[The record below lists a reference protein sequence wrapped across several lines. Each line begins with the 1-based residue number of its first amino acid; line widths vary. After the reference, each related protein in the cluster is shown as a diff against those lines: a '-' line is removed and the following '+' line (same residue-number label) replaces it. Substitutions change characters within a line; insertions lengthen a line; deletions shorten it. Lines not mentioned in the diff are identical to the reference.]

1 MANFKYEDNQY
12 VLLERSEDAVI
23 ANAILPK
30 MMELSLQPLANP
42 ARIVQ
47 FGHALQQ
54 ELQNSA

>member
-12 VLLERSEDAVI
+12 VLLERTEDAVI
-23 ANAILPK
+23 ANTILPK
-30 MMELSLQPLANP
+30 MMELPLEPLANP

-54 ELQNSA
+54 ELKNST